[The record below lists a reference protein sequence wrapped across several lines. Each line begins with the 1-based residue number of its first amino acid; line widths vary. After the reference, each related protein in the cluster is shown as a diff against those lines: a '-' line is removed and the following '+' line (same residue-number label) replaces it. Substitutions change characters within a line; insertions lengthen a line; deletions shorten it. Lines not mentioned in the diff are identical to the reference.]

1 MADYKVWVYCDPI
14 ADICISA
21 EAWAAWAGAAFAS
34 LAIGASFWILT
45 RQLRAQEGLHKEQ
58 LDEQRRL
65 LRQELEEQ
73 SRQRATA
80 ERERELMQL
89 NRALL
94 AIDGYLNGFESYAE
108 QIARVR
114 PTAERHFSFPHNKTR
129 WLVPMDQDSLAFLVH
144 RKAQSLLNEFS
155 HVHGAAL
162 QWDQMVNDFSDAIQ
176 EVSPALGKLF
186 TERKG
191 QPLDM
196 DSIVSVVG
204 HSKNLEI
211 AQRAADLERY
221 TRELVRGVS
230 ESAKGMR
237 LEILRLYPGA
247 TLPDEKA
254 GTLLP

>member
-1 MADYKVWVYCDPI
+1 MADYMVWVYCDPI

-45 RQLRAQEGLHKEQ
+45 SQLRAQEKLHKEQ

-65 LRQELEEQ
+65 LHQELEEQ
-73 SRQRATA
+73 SRQRETI

-89 NRALL
+89 NRAVL
-94 AIDGYLNGFESYAE
+94 AVDGYLNGFKSYWE
-108 QIARVR
+108 DIARVR
-114 PTAERHFSFPHNKTR
+114 PTPERHFFMPHNKTK
-129 WLVPMDQDSLAFLVH
+129 WVVPMDQDSLAFLVH

-155 HVHGAAL
+155 QVHGAAL

-176 EVSPALGKLF
+176 EVSPTLERLY

-191 QPLDM
+191 QPLDL
-196 DSIVSVVG
+196 DSIDAVVG
-204 HSKNLEI
+204 HSKNLVI
-211 AQRAADLERY
+211 ARRVADLESY
-221 TRELVRGVS
+221 TQSLVTGVS
-230 ESAKGMR
+230 ESAKTMR

-247 TLPDEKA
+247 TLPDDA
-254 GTLLP
+254 ADTLLP